1 MIPFTH
7 DSFARM
13 TSDGLSGKQ
22 IAYNALDLPRKV
34 SSGSTT
40 LANYSYLANGTR
52 TSAVGSDGSGLVRR
66 GSLTYRKAAD
76 GSLEF
81 EGANFDGGRFTAG
94 QVIYHITDHLGSV
107 VGIVRSGS
115 SSPFEYDVYDAYG
128 SRTRNQLAAPFTPE
142 ASLRFD
148 FTCKE
153 DQSVELDSSS

>member
-1 MIPFTH
+1 M
-7 DSFARM
+7 A
-13 TSDGLSGKQ
+13 K
-22 IAYNALDLPRKV
+22 
-34 SSGSTT
+34 
-40 LANYSYLANGTR
+40 YSYLADGTR
-52 TSAVGSDGSGLVRR
+52 TSAIGSGGSGLVHR
-66 GSLTYRKAAD
+66 GSLTYRTGAD
-76 GSLEF
+76 GSLSF
-81 EGANFDGGRFTAG
+81 EGADFDGGRFTAG

>member
-1 MIPFTH
+1 M
-7 DSFARM
+7 
-13 TSDGLSGKQ
+13 
-22 IAYNALDLPRKV
+22 
-34 SSGSTT
+34 
-40 LANYSYLANGTR
+40 ANYSYLADGTR

-81 EGANFDGGRFTAG
+81 EGADFDGGRFTAG

-142 ASLRFD
+142 ASLRFG
-148 FTCKE
+148 FTGKE